1 MGIDANEK
9 QIGKG
14 RAMINLDDELAED
27 YLAECR
33 EHLDTV
39 DTDLM
44 AMENGGAK
52 LDEELINRVFRALH
66 SVKGG
71 AGFFDLVKVRGLAHQ
86 MEEAMALI
94 RSRKIVPTPSV
105 VRVLLGANDR
115 LSELL
120 EDAGSSNEA
129 EINELLGALAGLCTD
144 HTSAAQGPVCAGGQR
159 GIPLRV
165 LLVEDNFASRLLL
178 QTFLTR
184 YGECHIAV
192 NGREAVEAF
201 HAALERGQSYD
212 LVCMDIMMPEMDGRE
227 AVRRIRAMEEGRGI
241 LSTYGTKIIMTTAV
255 DEIKD
260 VVLCFKELCDAY
272 LVKPIDLSQLL
283 GHLRAYRLVR

>member
-1 MGIDANEK
+1 
-9 QIGKG
+9 
-14 RAMINLDDELAED
+14 MINLDDELAEE

-33 EHLDTV
+33 DHLDRV
-39 DTDLM
+39 ETDLM
-44 AMENGGAK
+44 AMEKGGAE
-52 LDEELINRVFRALH
+52 LDEELIHRVFRAVH

-71 AGFFDLVKVRGLAHQ
+71 AGFFELVKVRELAHR
-86 MEEAMALI
+86 MEEAMAQI
-94 RSRKIVPTPSV
+94 RSRKIAPTPHV
-105 VRVLLGANDR
+105 VRVLLDAADR
-115 LSELL
+115 LGELL
-120 EDAGSSNEA
+120 DDPGVSNEA
-129 EINELLGALAGLCTD
+129 DITEVVGALTGLCT
-144 HTSAAQGPVCAGGQR
+144 HQSPAAQAHAGGGGQR
-159 GIPLRV
+159 GMPLRV

-178 QTFLTR
+178 QSFLSR

-201 HAALERGQSYD
+201 NSALERGQSYD

-227 AVRRIRAMEEGRGI
+227 AVRQIRAMEETRGI

-272 LVKPIDLSQLL
+272 LVKPIDLSKLVS
-283 GHLRAYRLVR
+283 HLRAYRLVP